1 LFDLDRVKSLSKFL
15 RDIDDLLPERELTSQ
30 QQTELDD
37 IAKGCRSVLKNLNE
51 TLEKYHELDSNPKPL
66 GRKARRVW
74 KKLKWEPEDIK
85 ELRSRIIANIT
96 LLNAFQGKLAR

>member
-1 LFDLDRVKSLSKFL
+1 LFELDRVKSLSNVL

-30 QQTELDD
+30 QQTELYD
-37 IAKGCRSVLKNLNE
+37 IAKGCRNVLKTLDE
-51 TLEKYHELDSNPKPL
+51 TLEKYHELDSNPKAF

-74 KKLKWEPEDIK
+74 KRLKWEPEDIK

-96 LLNAFQGKLAR
+96 LLNAFQGILAR